1 MKWEFMIMLLYFYH
15 LVITL
20 RNYQYLCGLI
30 WADIGLVKMMTDV
43 IFYSKSKPWLD
54 KIATYGYLCLLIVP
68 LLNWQLQ
75 PIIKSATI
83 SFSSLVRSASLT
95 VWSFF
100 FYWHQRWRGWLCRR
114 LDDPFHVPSPN
125 TVFIKWNWRKGAVP
139 SAKVNKHYY

>member
-1 MKWEFMIMLLYFYH
+1 MGIYDH
-15 LVITL
+15 VIIFL
-20 RNYQYLCGLI
+20 PPRNNVTKLSISVWTDLSGHR
-30 WADIGLVKMMTDV
+30 GLVKIMTNV
-43 IFYSKSKPWLD
+43 IFYSKSKPWLE
-54 KIATYGYLCLLIVP
+54 ATYGYLCLLIVP

-114 LDDPFHVPSPN
+114 LNDPFHVPSPN
-125 TVFIKWNWRKGAVP
+125 TVFIKWNWRQGAVP
-139 SAKVNKHYY
+139 SEKVNKHYY